1 MRVYIAGPMTGFPE
15 YNFPAFHEA
24 ARVWRSQGH
33 DVVNPAEMD
42 EQLDGFNPKADAAK
56 PHEVY
61 MRRDLPALCGC
72 DAVALLP
79 GWRDSKG
86 ARNEVAVARMCG
98 LDLYEVD
105 QCDGRWRVIPP
116 DAPPPE
122 TPLQEAQ
129 RLVHGDRQASYGH
142 PIEDFT
148 RTGRMW
154 GAILGTDDVPPE
166 KVALCMIAVKMSREC
181 NRPKRDNAVDIAG
194 YAETLH
200 MVRERQG
207 MAP

>member
-1 MRVYIAGPMTGFPE
+1 MRVYVAGPMTGLPE
-15 YNFPAFHEA
+15 YNFPAFHRA
-24 ARVWRSQGH
+24 AADWRAAGWT
-33 DVVNPAEMD
+33 VLNPAENFGGD
-42 EQLDGFNPKADAAK
+42 QAK
-56 PHEVY
+56 SYAEY
-61 MRRDLPALCGC
+61 MRKDIADLLTVDG
-72 DAVALLP
+72 VAFLP
-79 GWRDSKG
+79 GWERSRG
-86 ARNEVAVARMCG
+86 ATLEHRIASTLG
-98 LDLYEVD
+98 LDLYDAGTFRPLE
-105 QCDGRWRVIPP
+105 PP
-116 DAPPPE
+116 APE

-181 NRPKRDNAVDIAG
+181 NRPKRDNAVDMAG

-207 MAP
+207 VAS

>member
-1 MRVYIAGPMTGFPE
+1 MKVYIAGPMTGLPE
-15 YNFPAFHEA
+15 YNFPAFHRA
-24 ARVWRSQGH
+24 AADWRAAGWT
-33 DVVNPAEMD
+33 VINPAENFGG
-42 EQLDGFNPKADAAK
+42 EHGKSYA
-56 PHEVY
+56 EY
-61 MRRDLPALCGC
+61 MRKDIADLLTVDG
-72 DAVALLP
+72 VAFLP
-79 GWRDSKG
+79 GWERSRG
-86 ARNEVAVARMCG
+86 ATLEHRIASTLG
-98 LDLYEVD
+98 LDLYDAGTFRPLE
-105 QCDGRWRVIPP
+105 PP
-116 DAPPPE
+116 VSE

-207 MAP
+207 VAS

>member
-1 MRVYIAGPMTGFPE
+1 MKVYIAGPMTGLPE
-15 YNFPAFHEA
+15 YNFPAFHA
-24 ARVWRSQGH
+24 AAAAWRAAGWE
-33 DVVNPAEMD
+33 VVNPAE
-42 EQLDGFNPKADAAK
+42 EFDGQT
-56 PHEVY
+56 
-61 MRRDLPALCGC
+61 DLPYRAYVERDMQTLLGC
-72 DAVALLP
+72 DAIAMLP
-79 GWRDSKG
+79 GWDGPG
-86 ARNEVAVARMCG
+86 ARGSVWERAVADHLG
-98 LDLYEVD
+98 LFVFDASEPVEPPEE
-105 QCDGRWRVIPP
+105 IPN
-116 DAPPPE
+116 PPPE

-207 MAP
+207 VAS